1 MKYSDGCEIILDGE
15 QRDQDAAYLE
25 GPDGKL
31 FKGFTSDIPDFEEEI
46 ASLPDPEPQQTDF
59 HDSVRM
65 RTIATPFAAGVRESS
80 EREAT
85 ATKCLS
91 SAANGSALGMRGMA
105 ISPSRMAR
113 LSP

>member
-31 FKGFTSDIPDFEEEI
+31 FKGFISDIPNFEEKV
-46 ASLPDPEPQQTDF
+46 ASLPEPEPQQTDF

-65 RTIATPFAAGVRESS
+65 RTKFALNEENGHRSCTIVNLGVIALKLR
-80 EREAT
+80 R
-85 ATKCLS
+85 KLH
-91 SAANGSALGMRGMA
+91 
-105 ISPSRMAR
+105 SRA
-113 LSP
+113 